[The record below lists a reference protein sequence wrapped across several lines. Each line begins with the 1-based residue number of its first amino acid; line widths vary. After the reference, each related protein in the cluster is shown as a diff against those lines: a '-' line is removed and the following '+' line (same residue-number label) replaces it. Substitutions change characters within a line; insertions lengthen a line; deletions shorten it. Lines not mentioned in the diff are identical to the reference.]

1 MSERMTPISI
11 DKLLFNIVTEYE
23 KYGTVFGVKKAY
35 KHKDGKSLSVF
46 NEKIETLLGPAAGP
60 NTQLAQNIVASY
72 FAGARF
78 FELKT
83 VQTLDGEDLAKCINR
98 PCIKADDE
106 GYNCEWSTELT
117 VQDAFCEYVKAWCI
131 LKVISKAYDL
141 GDENSFV
148 FNMSVGYDL
157 DGIKSE
163 KIDAFIE
170 GLKDCSDT
178 EVFKECKESL
188 KNYFPALS
196 EYIDGISPNVCTSVT
211 LSTLHGCPPDEIE
224 RIATYL
230 LTEKKLNTFVKCNPT
245 LLGYESAREILDS
258 MGYDYIAFDDHH
270 FKEDLQYGDA
280 VSMFE
285 RLQSLA
291 DTRKLCFGVKLSNT
305 FPVDV
310 KAGELP
316 SDEMYMS
323 GKSLF
328 PLTIEMANR
337 LSKEFGGK
345 LRMSFSGG
353 ADYFNIDKLFECG
366 IWPVTV
372 ATTILK
378 PGGYMRLTQM
388 AEKLSLCEYSDFKAT
403 DSALIEKL
411 SKEALKDKH
420 HTKPIKPLPNRKNGK
435 KVPLIDCYIAPCSG
449 GCPINQDI
457 PEYLTLVKKGM
468 YKEALCVITQKN
480 PLPFITG
487 TICAHPCMGKCTRNF
502 YESSV
507 EIRET
512 KLKAAENGFEQL
524 LCELKQKNIDTDK
537 KVAVIGGGPAGLS
550 AAYFVAREGIKVTLF
565 EKDEHLGGI
574 VRNIIPEFRIS
585 EKAIENDIELVK
597 AMGVDIKT
605 NTVAPSVK
613 ELKESGYT
621 HILFAVGAY
630 KSQMLNLGEK
640 EIEVFDFLRRL
651 RKGEKLELGK
661 TVAVVGGGNTAM
673 DAARAAKRVE
683 GVEQVSIVYRRT
695 KRYMPADEHELELA
709 LNDGIDFVEL
719 VSPMTHK
726 DGVLYCK
733 KMELSSP
740 DESGRRRPVETDEIA
755 LVFADTVISAIG
767 QKLDARV
774 FEENGIEVE
783 NSKVP
788 FKTNIEGVYTAGDC
802 LRGPCTVVECIADAQ
817 RFADEVSGE
826 KHVMD
831 IPLEAFTTPK
841 ATIEKK
847 GKLCDS
853 CADIHEADRCLNC
866 STVCENCVDVC
877 PNRANVVITLP
888 DTRREILHVDRMC
901 NECGNCMSFC
911 PYDSAPYKDKFTLF
925 NSVSDFEDSENS
937 GFVILTDEKIRV
949 RLDEVKDYSIDE
961 LSALGKDIETLI
973 LAVINDYKYLY

>member
-1 MSERMTPISI
+1 MSERMTPIGI
-11 DKLLFNIVTEYE
+11 EKLLLNITQEY
-23 KYGTVFGVKKAY
+23 KRSGTVFGVKKVY
-35 KHKDGKSLSVF
+35 KHRNGKTLSIF
-46 NEKIETLLGPAAGP
+46 NEKIETPLGVAAGP

-117 VQDAFCEYVKAWCI
+117 VRQALDEYIKAWCI
-131 LKVISKAYDL
+131 LKVIAKAYEL
-141 GDENSFV
+141 GDENGFV

-163 KIDAFIE
+163 KIDRFIN
-170 GLKDCSDT
+170 GLKDCSKT
-178 EVFKECKESL
+178 PVFSECKEAL
-188 KNYFPALS
+188 KKYFP
-196 EYIDGISPNVCTSVT
+196 EYIDYIDTISPNVCTSVT
-211 LSTLHGCPPDEIE
+211 LSTLHGCPPEEIE

-230 LTEKKLNTFVKCNPT
+230 LSVKKLNTFVKCNPT
-245 LLGYESAREILDS
+245 LLGYQSAREILSS

-270 FKEDLQYGDA
+270 FKEDLQYSDA
-280 VSMFE
+280 VTMFG
-285 RLQSLA
+285 RLQKLA
-291 DTRKLCFGVKLSNT
+291 DESKLTFGVKLSNT

-337 LSKEFGGK
+337 LSKEFDGK

-353 ADYFNIDKLFECG
+353 ADYFNIDKLFDSG
-366 IWPVTV
+366 VWPVTV

-378 PGGYMRLTQM
+378 PGGYMRLAQM
-388 AEKLSLCEYSDFKAT
+388 SEKLSSLEYKDFIAT
-403 DSALIEKL
+403 DSEKIGKL
-411 SKEALKDKH
+411 SRDILTDKH
-420 HTKPIKPLPNRKNGK
+420 HIKPIKPLPKRKITD
-435 KVPLIDCYIAPCSG
+435 KVPLIDCYFAPCTK

-457 PEYLTLVKKGM
+457 PEYLSLVKKGM
-468 YKEALCVITQKN
+468 YKEALSVITAKN

-507 EIRET
+507 AIRET
-512 KLKAAENGFEQL
+512 KLIAAENGFEDL
-524 LCELKQKNIDTDK
+524 MSELSATPKSGDK
-537 KVAVIGGGPAGLS
+537 KVAVIGGGAAGLS
-550 AAYFVAREGIKVTLF
+550 AAFFVAREGIEVTVF

-574 VRNIIPEFRIS
+574 VRNVIPQFRIS
-585 EKAIENDIELVK
+585 KEAIDNDIKLIK
-597 AMGVDIKT
+597 AMGVDIRT

-613 ELKESGYT
+613 ELKEIGYT

-630 KSQMLNLGEK
+630 KSTGLGLGEN
-640 EIEVFDFLRRL
+640 EVDVIDFLKKL
-651 RKGEKLELGK
+651 RKGEKLSLGK
-661 TVAVVGGGNTAM
+661 CVAVIGGGNTAM

-695 KRYMPADEHELELA
+695 KRYMPADEHELILA

-719 VSPMTHK
+719 VSPLTHK

-740 DESGRRRPVETDEIA
+740 DESGRRSVVETDDIK

-767 QKLDARV
+767 QKLDTTV
-774 FEENGIEVE
+774 FDDNGIIVENGKVE
-783 NSKVP
+783 
-788 FKTNIEGVYTAGDC
+788 FETNIEGVYTAGDC
-802 LRGPCTVVECIADAQ
+802 LRGPCTVVECIADAR
-817 RFADEVSGE
+817 RFADAVIGE
-826 KHVMD
+826 KRAAD
-831 IPLEAFTTPK
+831 IPLEAFTTPEK
-841 ATIEKK
+841 AIEKK
-847 GKLCDS
+847 GILCDS
-853 CADIHEADRCLNC
+853 CESVFEADRCLNC

-877 PNRANVVITLP
+877 PNRANVVVTLP
-888 DTRREILHVDRMC
+888 DSRREILHVDRMC

-925 NSVSDFEDSENS
+925 NSELDFNDSENM
-937 GFVILTDEKIRV
+937 GFVVLPNGKVRV
-949 RLDEVKDYSIDE
+949 RLGEVKDYSLSE
-961 LSALGKDIETLI
+961 LGVLYKDIESLVLT
-973 LAVINDYKYLY
+973 VINDYKYLY

>member
-1 MSERMTPISI
+1 MSERMTPVSI
-11 DKLLFNIVTEYE
+11 DKLLLNITQEYE

-35 KHKDGKSLSVF
+35 KHSDKKEFSIF
-46 NEKIETLLGPAAGP
+46 NEKIETVIGPAAGP

-117 VQDAFCEYVKAWCI
+117 VPQAFDEYVKAWCI
-131 LKVISKAYDL
+131 LKVISKAYSL
-141 GDENSFV
+141 GESDAFV

-157 DGIKSE
+157 EGIKSQ
-163 KIDAFIE
+163 KIDSFIN
-170 GLKDCSDT
+170 GLKDCSAT
-178 EVFKECKESL
+178 PVFKECKESL
-188 KNYFPALS
+188 KKYFPDYADT
-196 EYIDGISPNVCTSVT
+196 IDNMSPNVCSSVT

-230 LTEKKLNTFVKCNPT
+230 LKEKKLNTFVKCNPT

-270 FKEDLQYGDA
+270 FKEDLQYADA
-280 VSMFE
+280 VSMFS
-285 RLQSLA
+285 RLQKLA
-291 DTRKLCFGVKLSNT
+291 CDEGLEFGVKLSNT

-310 KAGELP
+310 KSGELP
-316 SDEMYMS
+316 SEEMYMS

-337 LSKEFGGK
+337 LSKEFNGK

-353 ADYFNIDKLFECG
+353 ADFFNIDKLYNCG

-388 AEKLSLCEYSDFKAT
+388 AEKLSGCEHKEFTST
-403 DSALIEKL
+403 DSEAIEKL
-411 SKEALKDKH
+411 SLEVRCDKH
-420 HTKPIKPLPNRKNGK
+420 HIKPIKPLPKRKIEE
-435 KVPLIDCYIAPCSG
+435 KVPLIDCYFAPCSK

-468 YKEALCVITQKN
+468 HKEALSVITQKN

-507 EIRET
+507 KIRET
-512 KLKAAENGFEQL
+512 KLKAAIGGYEAL
-524 LCELKQKNIDTDK
+524 LSEIKPTVKVGDK
-537 KVAVIGGGPAGLS
+537 KVAVIGGGAAGLS
-550 AAYFVAREGIKVTLF
+550 AAYFVSREGIDVTVF
-565 EKDEHLGGI
+565 ERDEYLGGI
-574 VRNIIPEFRIS
+574 ARNVIPEFRIS
-585 EKAIENDIELVK
+585 EEAINNDVELIK
-597 AMGVDIKT
+597 AMGIDVRT

-613 ELKESGYT
+613 ELKADGYT

-630 KSQMLNLGEK
+630 KSHSLNLGEN
-640 EIEVFDFLRRL
+640 EIEVIDFLKRL
-651 RKGEKLELGK
+651 RKGESINLGK
-661 TVAVVGGGNTAM
+661 SVAVIGGGNTAM

-683 GVEQVSIVYRRT
+683 GVDKVYVVYRRT

-709 LNDGIDFVEL
+709 LNDGVEFVEL

-740 DESGRRRPVETDEIA
+740 DESGRRRVVETDEIS

-767 QKLDARV
+767 QKIDTSI
-774 FEENGIEVE
+774 FEENEIEV
-783 NSKVP
+783 KDGRVP
-788 FKTNIEGVYTAGDC
+788 FETNIEGVYTAGDC
-802 LRGPCTVVECIADAQ
+802 LRGPCTVVECIADGQ
-817 RFADEVSGE
+817 KFADKVIGK
-826 KHVMD
+826 KHAMD
-831 IPLEAFTTPK
+831 IPIEAYTTPIK
-841 ATIEKK
+841 AIEKK
-847 GKLCDS
+847 GMLCDS
-853 CADIHEADRCLNC
+853 CPDMYEADRCLNC

-877 PNRANVVITLP
+877 PNRANVVITLS

-911 PYDSAPYKDKFTLF
+911 PYDSAPYKEKFTLF
-925 NSVSDFEDSENS
+925 NNIDDFNDSENM
-937 GFVILTDEKIRV
+937 GFLVLSDNKVRV
-949 RLDEVKDYSIDE
+949 RLANVKDYDLSE
-961 LSALGKDIETLI
+961 LNVLGKDIESLI
-973 LAVINDYKYLY
+973 KTVINDYKYLY

>member
-1 MSERMTPISI
+1 MSEKMTPVRIE
-11 DKLLFNIVTEYE
+11 KLLENITVEY
-23 KYGTVFGVKKAY
+23 KNHGTIFGVKKAY
-35 KHKDGKSLSVF
+35 KHSGENLSIF
-46 NEKIETLLGPAAGP
+46 NEKIETPLGVAAGP

-117 VQDAFCEYVKAWCI
+117 VKQAFDEYVKAWCI
-131 LKVISKAYDL
+131 LKVVSKAYGL
-141 GDENSFV
+141 GDENAFV

-157 DGIKSE
+157 EGIKSE
-163 KIDAFIE
+163 KIDSFIE
-170 GLKDCSDT
+170 GLKDCSAT
-178 EVFKECKESL
+178 PVFKECKEAL
-188 KNYFPALS
+188 KKSFPD
-196 EYIDGISPNVCTSVT
+196 YTDFIDGISPHVCTSVT

-230 LTEKKLNTFVKCNPT
+230 LNEKKLNTFVKCNPT
-245 LLGYESAREILDS
+245 LLGYESAREILDF

-270 FKEDLQYGDA
+270 FKEDLQYSDA
-280 VSMFE
+280 VSMFS
-285 RLQSLA
+285 RLQELA
-291 DTRKLCFGVKLSNT
+291 HEKALCFGVKLSNT

-310 KAGELP
+310 KSGELP

-337 LSKEFGGK
+337 LSKEFDGK

-353 ADYFNIDKLFECG
+353 ADYFNIDKIFECG

-378 PGGYMRLTQM
+378 PGGYMRLSQM
-388 AEKLSLCEYSDFKAT
+388 AQKLSVCEYSDFVST
-403 DSALIEKL
+403 DSEKIDKL
-411 SKEALKDKH
+411 SKNVLTDKH
-420 HTKPIKPLPNRKNGK
+420 HIKPIKPLPKRKIED
-435 KVPLIDCYIAPCSG
+435 KVPLIDCYLAPCTK
-449 GCPINQDI
+449 GCPISQDI
-457 PEYLTLVKKGM
+457 PEYLSLVKKGM
-468 YKEALCVITQKN
+468 YKEALSVITEKN

-512 KLKAAENGFEQL
+512 KLKAAENGYDAL
-524 LCELKQKNIDTDK
+524 MSELSAVPKNSEK
-537 KVAVIGGGPAGLS
+537 KVAVIGGGAAGLS
-550 AAYFVAREGIKVTLF
+550 AAFFVAREGIEVTVF

-574 VRNIIPEFRIS
+574 VRNVIPQFRIS
-585 EKAIENDIELVK
+585 QKAIENDIDFIK
-597 AMGVDIKT
+597 AMGVDIRT
-605 NTVAPSVK
+605 NTLAPSVS

-630 KSQMLNLGEK
+630 KSNTLSLGEN
-640 EIEVFDFLRRL
+640 ELEVIDFLKRFRR
-651 RKGEKLELGK
+651 GEKLSLGK
-661 TVAVVGGGNTAM
+661 CVAIIGGGNTAM

-683 GVEQVSIVYRRT
+683 GVEQVSVVYRRT
-695 KRYMPADEHELELA
+695 KRYMPADEHELQEA

-733 KMELSSP
+733 KMELSSY
-740 DESGRRRPVETDEIA
+740 ENGRRSVVETDDIELI
-755 LVFADTVISAIG
+755 FADTVISAIG
-767 QKLDARV
+767 QKLDTTI
-774 FEENGIEVE
+774 FEKNGIETE
-783 NSKVP
+783 NGKVP
-788 FKTNIEGVYTAGDC
+788 FETNIEGVYTAGDC
-802 LRGPCTVVECIADAQ
+802 FRGPCTVVECIADAQ
-817 RFADEVSGE
+817 RFADVVIG
-826 KHVMD
+826 KKRAVD
-831 IPLEAFTTPK
+831 IPIEAYTTPDK
-841 ATIEKK
+841 AIEKK
-847 GKLCDS
+847 GILCDS
-853 CADIHEADRCLNC
+853 CDKLFEADRCLNC

-911 PYDSAPYKDKFTLF
+911 PYSSAPYKDKFTLF
-925 NSVSDFEDSENS
+925 NSESDFNDSENV
-937 GFVILTDEKIRV
+937 GFVVLSNDRVRV
-949 RLDEVKDYSIDE
+949 RLGDVKDYYINE
-961 LSALGKDIETLI
+961 LSVLGKDIESLI
-973 LAVINDYKYLY
+973 LTVVSDYKYLY

>member
-11 DKLLFNIVTEYE
+11 EKLLLNIVTEYE
-23 KYGTVFGVKKAY
+23 KHGTVFGVKKAY
-35 KHKDGKSLSVF
+35 KHKDGKTLSVF
-46 NEKIETLLGPAAGP
+46 SEKIETPLGPAAGP

-117 VQDAFCEYVKAWCI
+117 VKDAFDEYVKAWCI
-131 LKVISKAYDL
+131 LKVISKAYGL
-141 GDENSFV
+141 GDENGFV

-157 DGIKSE
+157 EGIRSE

-178 EVFKECKESL
+178 EIFKECKESL
-188 KNYFPALS
+188 KRYFPDLS
-196 EYIDGISPNVCTSVT
+196 EYIDGISSNVCTSVT

-245 LLGYESAREILDS
+245 LLGYETAREILDS

-270 FKEDLQYGDA
+270 FKEDLQYVDA

-285 RLQSLA
+285 RLQNLA
-291 DTRKLCFGVKLSNT
+291 DTQKLCFGVKLSNT

-310 KAGELP
+310 KQGELP

-337 LSKEFGGK
+337 LSKEFDGK

-353 ADYFNIDKLFECG
+353 ADYFNIDKLLECG

-388 AEKLSLCEYSDFKAT
+388 AEKLSLCEYSDFKTT
-403 DSALIEKL
+403 DSILIEKL
-411 SKEALKDKH
+411 SKEALRDKH

-468 YKEALCVITQKN
+468 YKEALSVITQKN

-507 EIRET
+507 KIRET

-524 LCELKQKNIDTDK
+524 LCELKPKTHNSNK

-550 AAYFVAREGIKVTLF
+550 AAYFIAREGIKVTVF

-585 EKAIENDIELVK
+585 EKAIENDIALVK

-613 ELKESGYT
+613 ELKENGYT

-630 KSQMLNLGEK
+630 KSQMLNLGDN

-651 RKGEKLELGK
+651 RKGEKLELRK
-661 TVAVVGGGNTAM
+661 TVAVIGGGNTAM
-673 DAARAAKRVE
+673 DAARVAKRVE

-740 DESGRRRPVETDEIA
+740 DESGRRRPVETDEIV

-767 QKLDARV
+767 QKLDTTI
-774 FEENGIEVE
+774 FEENGIEVVD
-783 NSKVP
+783 SKVP

-841 ATIEKK
+841 DAIEKK

-853 CADIHEADRCLNC
+853 CADIYEADRCLNC

-888 DTRREILHVDRMC
+888 DTRREILHIDRMC

-925 NSVSDFEDSENS
+925 NSVCDFEDSENS
-937 GFVILTDEKIRV
+937 GFVILDDEIIRV
-949 RLDEVKDYSIDE
+949 RLDGVKDYSTDE
-961 LSALGKDIETLI
+961 LSTLGKDIETLI

>member
-11 DKLLFNIVTEYE
+11 EKLLLNITQEYE
-23 KYGTVFGVKKAY
+23 KYSTIFGVKKAY
-35 KHKDGKSLSVF
+35 RHNSDNTLSIF
-46 NEKIETLLGPAAGP
+46 NEKLETPVGPAAGP

-117 VQDAFCEYVKAWCI
+117 VQQAFDEYVKAWCI
-131 LKVISKAYDL
+131 LKVISKAYSL
-141 GDENSFV
+141 GSDDGFV

-157 DGIKSE
+157 DGIKSQ
-163 KIDAFIE
+163 KIDSFIE

-178 EVFKECKESL
+178 PVFKECKEAL
-188 KNYFPALS
+188 KKYFPDYADDIEKMS
-196 EYIDGISPNVCTSVT
+196 GRVCSSVT

-230 LTEKKLNTFVKCNPT
+230 LAEKKLNTFVKCNPT
-245 LLGYESAREILDS
+245 LLGYETARGILDS

-270 FKEDLQYGDA
+270 FKEDLQYDDA
-280 VSMFE
+280 VLMFA
-285 RLQSLA
+285 RLQKLA
-291 DTRKLCFGVKLSNT
+291 EKEGLEFGVKLSNT

-337 LSKEFGGK
+337 LSKEFDSK

-353 ADYFNIDKLFECG
+353 ADYFNIDKLFSCG

-388 AEKLSLCEYSDFKAT
+388 ADKLSVLPYVEFDGT
-403 DSALIEKL
+403 DGDAISAL
-411 SKEALKDKH
+411 SQNSRVDKH
-420 HTKPIKPLPNRKNGK
+420 HIKQIKPIPQRKIDK
-435 KVPLIDCYIAPCSG
+435 KVPLIDCYFAPCTK

-457 PEYLTLVKKGM
+457 PEYINLVKKGM
-468 YKEALCVITQKN
+468 HKEALSVITAKN
-480 PLPFITG
+480 PLPFVTG
-487 TICAHPCMGKCTRNF
+487 TICAHPCMSKCTRNF
-502 YESSV
+502 YESSIK
-507 EIRET
+507 IRET
-512 KLKAAENGFEQL
+512 KLKAAVCGFDAMMADITPVPK
-524 LCELKQKNIDTDK
+524 CGDK
-537 KVAVIGGGPAGLS
+537 KVAVIGGGAAGLS
-550 AAYFVAREGIKVTLF
+550 AAYFVAREGIEVTVF
-565 EKDEHLGGI
+565 ERGEHLLGI
-574 VRNIIPEFRIS
+574 VRNVIPDFRIS
-585 EKAIENDIELVK
+585 EDAINKDIELIKSV
-597 AMGVDIKT
+597 GVDIRT
-605 NTVAPSVK
+605 NTVAPSVS

-630 KSQMLNLGEK
+630 RSQTLDLGEN
-640 EIEVFDFLRRL
+640 EIEVIDFLKRL
-651 RKGEKLELGK
+651 RKGEKLNLGK
-661 TVAVVGGGNTAM
+661 SVAIIGGGNTAM

-683 GVEQVSIVYRRT
+683 GVEQVYVVYRRT

-709 LNDGIDFVEL
+709 LNDGVEFVEL

-733 KMELSSP
+733 KMQLSSP
-740 DESGRRRPVETDEIA
+740 DESGRRRVVDTDEVS

-767 QKLDARV
+767 QKVDTKI
-774 FEENGIEVE
+774 FEENGIEV
-783 NSKVP
+783 NDGKVA
-788 FKTNIEGVYTAGDC
+788 FETNIEGVYTAGDC

-817 RFADEVSGE
+817 KFSDIVVGK
-826 KHVMD
+826 KHIVD
-831 IPLEAFTTPK
+831 IPSEAFVTTDI
-841 ATIEKK
+841 AIDKK
-847 GKLCDS
+847 GELCDS
-853 CADIHEADRCLNC
+853 CDKTCEADRCLNC

-888 DTRREILHVDRMC
+888 DGRRQILHVDRMC

-911 PYDSAPYKDKFTLF
+911 PYDSAPYKEKFTLF
-925 NSVSDFEDSENS
+925 NSEEDFNDSENM
-937 GFVILTDEKIRV
+937 GFVVLCDNKVRV
-949 RLDEVKDYSIDE
+949 RLDGVADYTFDE
-961 LSALGKDIETLI
+961 LDVLGKDIKTLI
-973 LAVINDYKYLY
+973 ETVVNDYKYLY

>member
-1 MSERMTPISI
+1 MSERMTPVSI
-11 DKLLFNIVTEYE
+11 EKLLENIVQEYK
-23 KYGTVFGVKKAY
+23 KYGTIFGVKKAY
-35 KHKDGKSLSVF
+35 KHSSGKTLSIF
-46 NEKIETLLGPAAGP
+46 SEKIETPLGVAAGP

-72 FAGARF
+72 FAGSRF

-117 VQDAFCEYVKAWCI
+117 VQQAFDEYVKAWCI
-131 LKVISKAYDL
+131 LKVISKAYGL
-141 GDENSFV
+141 GDENGFV

-157 DGIKSE
+157 EGIKSQ
-163 KIDAFIE
+163 KIDSFIE
-170 GLKDCSDT
+170 GLKDCSAT
-178 EVFKECKESL
+178 TIFEECKDAL
-188 KNYFPALS
+188 TKYFP
-196 EYIDGISPNVCTSVT
+196 EYGEYVKTISPNVCESVT

-245 LLGYESAREILDS
+245 LLGYKSAREILDS

-270 FKEDLQYGDA
+270 FNEDLQYGDA
-280 VSMFE
+280 VTMFN
-285 RLQSLA
+285 RLLKLA
-291 DTRKLCFGVKLSNT
+291 DEKDLTFGVKLSNT

-316 SDEMYMS
+316 SEEMYMS

-353 ADYFNIDKLFECG
+353 ADYFNIDKIFDCG
-366 IWPVTV
+366 IWPITV

-378 PGGYMRLTQM
+378 PGGYMRLAQM
-388 AEKLSLCEYSDFKAT
+388 AQKLSALSYSDFVSTNSEK
-403 DSALIEKL
+403 IEKL
-411 SKEALKDKH
+411 SKDALTDKH
-420 HTKPIKPLPNRKNGK
+420 HIKPIKPLPKRKIEE
-435 KVPLIDCYIAPCSG
+435 KVPLIDCYFAPCTK

-457 PEYLTLVKKGM
+457 PEYLSLVKQGM
-468 YKEALCVITQKN
+468 YKEALSVITEKN

-512 KLKAAENGFEQL
+512 KLKAAVNGYDAL
-524 LCELKQKNIDTDK
+524 MNELSPTKKISDK
-537 KVAVIGGGPAGLS
+537 KVAVIGGGVAGLS
-550 AAYFVAREGIKVTLF
+550 AAFFVAKKGIEVTVF

-574 VRNIIPEFRIS
+574 VRNVIPEFRIPQ
-585 EKAIENDIELVK
+585 KAIENDVELIK
-597 AMGVDIKT
+597 AMGVDIRT
-605 NTVAPSVK
+605 NTLAPSVK

-621 HILFAVGAY
+621 HVLFAVGAY
-630 KSQMLNLGEK
+630 KSSSLNLGEN
-640 EIEVFDFLRRL
+640 EIEVIDFLSKL
-651 RKGEKLELGK
+651 RKGEKLNLGK
-661 TVAVVGGGNTAM
+661 CVAVVGGGNTAM

-695 KRYMPADEHELELA
+695 KRYMPADEQELEEA

-733 KMELSSP
+733 KMELSAY
-740 DESGRRRPVETDEIA
+740 ENGRRSVKATDDIE

-767 QKLDARV
+767 QKLDTTI
-774 FEENGIEVE
+774 FDENGITVE

-788 FKTNIEGVYTAGDC
+788 FETNIDGVYTAGDC

-817 RFADEVSGE
+817 RFADVVVGKKNS
-826 KHVMD
+826 VD
-831 IPLEAFTTPK
+831 IPIEAYTTPNK
-841 ATIEKK
+841 AIEKK
-847 GKLCDS
+847 GILCDS
-853 CADIHEADRCLNC
+853 CNKVFEADRCLNC

-877 PNRANVVITLP
+877 PNRANVVVTLP

-911 PYDSAPYKDKFTLF
+911 PYDSSPYKDKFTLF
-925 NSVSDFEDSENS
+925 NSELDFNDSENM
-937 GFVILTDEKIRV
+937 GFVVLSDDKVRV
-949 RLDEVKDYSIDE
+949 RLGDVKDYSLDE
-961 LSALGKDIETLI
+961 LSVLGKDIESLVLT
-973 LAVINDYKYLY
+973 VINDYKYLY